1 MAMTPK
7 DVAWVA
13 HLARLELS
21 AEMAEKM
28 TAQLSAVLDY
38 IAKLDELDTDG
49 VEPLSHPGALHGVF
63 REDEPAAS
71 LDRADALRNAPD
83 QADGCFRV
91 PRVIE

>member
-1 MAMTPK
+1 MALTK
-7 DVAWVA
+7 QDVARVA

-21 AEMAEKM
+21 DDMAEKM
-28 TAQLSAVLDY
+28 TAQLSAVLGY
-38 IAKLDELDTDG
+38 IAKLDELNTDG

-63 REDEPAAS
+63 RDDEPAPS
-71 LDRADALRNAPD
+71 LERSEALKNAPE